1 MTLFPDLPPDRF
13 ALKAQKV
20 PSSGQT
26 LRRLFLTL
34 FLRGRTS
41 RGLKRQTAPKSIGE
55 KLLGTLALY
64 GLFGLMMVGM
74 RFLPVFAFSAYL
86 HVMTFSF
93 LGMFVASSAGE
104 ILFNKEEADIL
115 LHRPI
120 EPQTLLRAKITVLIQ
135 VSLWLG
141 IAFNLAGFV
150 AGCTTPDGRW
160 TFPLVHLAS
169 IALEVL
175 FCAGSVVLVYELC
188 LRWFGREKL
197 DSLMTTMQVLVAV
210 IVVAGSQLFPQLLF
224 RSEKIGEFKRDAWWI
239 GLFPPAWFA
248 GIDDALAGSGQQNS
262 WVLGGVAIVG
272 TAGICWL
279 AFSRLAEGYDAG
291 LQKVAQSS
299 PVRRPRRWTPVSRVA
314 G

>member
-1 MTLFPDLPPDRF
+1 M
-13 ALKAQKV
+13 
-20 PSSGQT
+20 
-26 LRRLFLTL
+26 
-34 FLRGRTS
+34 
-41 RGLKRQTAPKSIGE
+41 
-55 KLLGTLALY
+55 
-64 GLFGLMMVGM
+64 
-74 RFLPVFAFSAYL
+74 
-86 HVMTFSF
+86 
-93 LGMFVASSAGE
+93 
-104 ILFNKEEADIL
+104 
-115 LHRPI
+115 
-120 EPQTLLRAKITVLIQ
+120 IQ

-175 FCAGSVVLVYELC
+175 FCAGSVVLVYELR

-299 PVRRPRRWTPVSRVA
+299 PARVRGGGRRFLEWLVDVPPLSWWLRDPVSRASFLLTSAYLIRDRDVKLRVYPAVA
-314 G
+314 PFMAMPLIFLLGPSRRGLGGANDFGIAFSGCYVCLVPMLAIGILRAYSQQYQAADIFRSAPIENPAPLCHGARRGPCCA